1 MPSTPTPTPDPADD
15 RLSPAAAVAVHI
27 YTSLGSVL
35 ALAMIVAA
43 IEGRLETAL
52 WLFLVAMV
60 IDGTDGL
67 LARRLR
73 VKEATPWFDGALL
86 DNIVDYLTYC
96 FAPVVVLWAGGFLP
110 TGTAGWV
117 VACLPLLASSYQF
130 CRSDAKTEDHF
141 FLGFPSYWNVVAFY
155 VVVLG
160 LGPAATAALIV
171 VLSVLVF
178 VPVRYVYPSQTTTLW
193 HTNMAATAGWFVAYA
208 VIVAQ
213 LPDPSPVVVALSLL
227 YVAFYVTESL
237 VLTLRAHRSPT
248 VTRYEAAPSA

>member
-1 MPSTPTPTPDPADD
+1 MSHDVAPEAYPAPFE
-15 RLSPAAAVAVHI
+15 RPPFTRAAVAGAAAVHV

-35 ALAMIVAA
+35 ALLMVVAA
-43 IEGRLETAL
+43 IRGDTTAVL
-52 WLFLVAMV
+52 WLFLAAMV

-73 VKEATPWFDGALL
+73 VTEATPWFDGSLL

-96 FAPVVVLWAGGFLP
+96 FAPVVFLW
-110 TGTAGWV
+110 TAGYFPDGWPGLV
-117 VACLPLLASSYQF
+117 LASLPVLASSYQF

-160 LGPAATAALIV
+160 LGAAATVGLV
-171 VLSVLVF
+171 VVFAILVF
-178 VPVRYVYPSQTTTLW
+178 VPVRYVYPSRTETW
-193 HTNMAATAGWFVAYA
+193 WFANMAATAAWFLAYA

-213 LPDPSPVVVALSLL
+213 LPDPNLVIVALSMAYVVY
-227 YVAFYVTESL
+227 YVAESL
-237 VLTLRAHRSPT
+237 VLTWRGRAA
-248 VTRYEAAPSA
+248 VSASS